1 MDRLIEKIT
10 GAVKNPKILIA
21 LGLTG
26 ILLICLPSFFGGS
39 KKNETVRGGEI
50 NVEEYRAG
58 LEKSVEEIVSSI
70 TGSKSVKVVIT
81 LESGIIYS
89 YADTNEGTSANKTGS
104 GQESTSSESKQSYI
118 TVKTADGGEQA
129 LLVTTEMPQV
139 RGVAVVCEGE
149 FRGTSELH
157 FLVSIIH
164 DRRFPFTER
173 GSHCLDNDRR
183 DDRYPLVKLP
193 G

>member
-1 MDRLIEKIT
+1 MDRLTEKIT
-10 GAVKNPKILIA
+10 AAVKNPQILIA

-89 YADTNEGTSANKTGS
+89 YADTNEGVSANKTGS

-118 TVKTADGGEQA
+118 TVKTADGGEKPFIHGKA
-129 LLVTTEMPQV
+129 SESIASVMLRYTGNSAEVKEERTLSETDYEVRTEEELEESY
-139 RGVAVVCEGE
+139 GLEE
-149 FRGTSELH
+149 SEN
-157 FLVSIIH
+157 
-164 DRRFPFTER
+164 E
-173 GSHCLDNDRR
+173 
-183 DDRYPLVKLP
+183 
-193 G
+193 

>member
-26 ILLICLPSFFGGS
+26 ILLICLPSFFGG
-39 KKNETVRGGEI
+39 KKKTETKESGEI
-50 NVEEYRAG
+50 SIEEYRAG
-58 LEKSVEEIVSSI
+58 LEKNVEEIVSSI
-70 TGSKSVKVVIT
+70 TGSKNVKVVIT

-129 LLVTTEMPQV
+129 LLITTEMPQV
-139 RGVAVVCEGE
+139 RGVAVVCEGGDDE
-149 FRGTSELH
+149 IINEKITNAVTAALNITSKR
-157 FLVSIIH
+157 VYIAG
-164 DRRFPFTER
+164 
-173 GSHCLDNDRR
+173 GSFNEKR
-183 DDRYPLVKLP
+183 
-193 G
+193 

>member
-10 GAVKNPKILIA
+10 AAVKNPKILIA

-89 YADTNEGTSANKTGS
+89 YADTNEGVSANKTGS

-118 TVKTADGGEQA
+118 TVKTADGIGTVSDSNVLTGMLTVRLGEDGATVQKLHRKDVT
-129 LLVTTEMPQV
+129 LL
-139 RGVAVVCEGE
+139 RGCKGRKRPPKKEQPAEPKKE
-149 FRGTSELH
+149 
-157 FLVSIIH
+157 
-164 DRRFPFTER
+164 
-173 GSHCLDNDRR
+173 
-183 DDRYPLVKLP
+183 K
-193 G
+193 

>member
-10 GAVKNPKILIA
+10 AAVKNPKILIA

-39 KKNETVRGGEI
+39 KKNETVRGSEI

-89 YADTNEGTSANKTGS
+89 YADTNEGVSANKTGS

-118 TVKTADGGEQA
+118 TVKTADGGE
-129 LLVTTEMPQV
+129 
-139 RGVAVVCEGE
+139 
-149 FRGTSELH
+149 
-157 FLVSIIH
+157 
-164 DRRFPFTER
+164 
-173 GSHCLDNDRR
+173 
-183 DDRYPLVKLP
+183 
-193 G
+193 

>member
-89 YADTNEGTSANKTGS
+89 YADTNEGVSANKTGS

-118 TVKTADGGEQA
+118 TVKTADGGRA
-129 LLVTTEMPQV
+129 GAACHPPK
-139 RGVAVVCEGE
+139 C
-149 FRGTSELH
+149 
-157 FLVSIIH
+157 
-164 DRRFPFTER
+164 RRFAGWLLFAR
-173 GSHCLDNDRR
+173 GATMRLLTKRSQT
-183 DDRYPLVKLP
+183 P
-193 G
+193 

>member
-81 LESGIIYS
+81 LESAYIHMPIQTRAFPPIRQAAGRR
-89 YADTNEGTSANKTGS
+89 AQAAN
-104 GQESTSSESKQSYI
+104 QSRA
-118 TVKTADGGEQA
+118 T
-129 LLVTTEMPQV
+129 
-139 RGVAVVCEGE
+139 
-149 FRGTSELH
+149 
-157 FLVSIIH
+157 
-164 DRRFPFTER
+164 
-173 GSHCLDNDRR
+173 
-183 DDRYPLVKLP
+183 
-193 G
+193 